1 MEENREGKDLTKGNL
16 LKNMTILLIPLVL
29 TNLLN
34 SVYNIVDAIWIGNLL
49 GENGVSAITNCYP
62 LTLIVTSISVGLSI
76 ATSVLVSQYY
86 GAKEEGKLKSVMGVS
101 YITTIIVGII
111 TAILMIITSKL
122 WLKLLN
128 TPEEIFDITRQ
139 YLIIYVIG
147 FIFNF
152 LLTVIME
159 ALRAIGNSRVPLVFV
174 GISTTI
180 NLVLDPILIKL
191 GLGVAGAGI
200 ATLIAMF
207 IGTMIAVIYVNKK
220 SELLK
225 IDLKYLK
232 LNKEYVKQLLKTG
245 LPVIVEEWFIAGV
258 ILLEVNISNATGVI
272 GSASYGVVS
281 KLEQVIMVIG
291 ASFKTMATV
300 TVGQFIGNN
309 QTKESVKVMKQG
321 LKLVLLPTAIII
333 LVVFVFPKQFCKIF
347 VSSEDVI
354 SMAMIYLS
362 FVGISYI
369 LLPTRQLL
377 YGFIVGTGHTKFV
390 LFSAIVSTIV
400 EVITILIL
408 KNTNIDNLIILGIG
422 ILLWTLTEMI
432 LNGIY
437 YFSNKWQKQVIEE

>member
-1 MEENREGKDLTKGNL
+1 MEGKDLTKGKL

-34 SVYNIVDAIWIGNLL
+34 SIYNIVDGIWIGNLI

-62 LTLIVTSISVGLSI
+62 LTLIVASIATGLAV

-86 GAKEEGKLKSVMGVS
+86 GAKEEEKLKSVMGVA
-101 YITTIIVGII
+101 YITTFIVGIV
-111 TAILMIITSKL
+111 TAILMVVTSTI
-122 WLKLLN
+122 WLKILN
-128 TPEEIFDITRQ
+128 TPEEILDITRQ

-147 FIFNF
+147 FIFNY
-152 LLTVIME
+152 LLTTIME
-159 ALRAIGNSRVPLVFV
+159 ALRAIGNSKVPLVFV
-174 GISTTI
+174 GITTTI
-180 NLVLDPILIKL
+180 NLILDPILIKL

-207 IGTMIAVIYVNKK
+207 IGAVIAVVYVNNK

-225 IDLKYLK
+225 VDFKYLK
-232 LNKEYVKQLLKTG
+232 FTKEYIKPFLKTG
-245 LPVIVEEWFIAGV
+245 LPVIIEEWFIAGV

-281 KLEQVIMVIG
+281 KLEQVVMVIG

-300 TVGQFIGNN
+300 TVGQFIGNK
-309 QTKESVKVMKQG
+309 QVKEAVKVMKQG
-321 LKLVLLPTAIII
+321 LKIVSIPTILII
-333 LVVFVFPKQFCKIF
+333 LIVFVFPRQFCKIF

-354 SMAMIYLS
+354 ATATMYLS
-362 FVGISYI
+362 VVGISHI

-377 YGFIVGTGHTKFV
+377 QGFILGTGHTKFV
-390 LFSAIVSTIV
+390 LFTSTLASIV

-408 KNTNIDNLIILGIG
+408 RNTNIDNLVALGIG
-422 ILLWTLTEMI
+422 ILLFVVTKII
-432 LNGIY
+432 LETIY
-437 YFSNKWQKQVIEE
+437 FFSNKWQQEVIEK

>member
-1 MEENREGKDLTKGNL
+1 MEGKDLTKGKL

-34 SVYNIVDAIWIGNLL
+34 SIYNIVDGIWIGNLI

-62 LTLIVTSISVGLSI
+62 LTLIVTSISTGLAI

-86 GAKEEGKLKSVMGVS
+86 GAKQEEKLKSVMGVS
-101 YITTIIVGII
+101 YITTIIVAII
-111 TAILMIITSKL
+111 TAMLMIITSTL

-128 TPEEIFDITRQ
+128 TPEEIFDITKQ

-147 FIFNF
+147 FIFNY

-159 ALRAIGNSRVPLVFV
+159 ALRAIGNSKVPLVFV

-180 NLVLDPILIKL
+180 NLILDPILIKL
-191 GLGVAGAGI
+191 GLGVVGAGI

-207 IGTMIAVIYVNKK
+207 IGTSIAVVYVNTK
-220 SELLK
+220 SKLLK
-225 IDLKYLK
+225 IDFKYLK
-232 LNKEYVKQLLKTG
+232 FDKEYIKQFLKTG
-245 LPVIVEEWFIAGV
+245 LPVIIEEWFIAGV

-300 TVGQFIGNN
+300 TVGQFIGNK
-309 QTKESVKVMKQG
+309 QVKESVKVMKQG
-321 LKLVLLPTAIII
+321 LKLVLVPTVLII
-333 LVVFVFPKQFCKIF
+333 LVVFVFPRQFCQIF

-354 SMAMIYLS
+354 SMAMMYLS
-362 FVGISYI
+362 VVGISHI

-377 YGFIVGTGHTKFV
+377 HGFIVGTGHTKFV
-390 LFSAIVSTIV
+390 LFSATLASIV
-400 EVITILIL
+400 EVTTILIL
-408 KNTNIDNLIILGIG
+408 KNTNMENLVVLGIG
-422 ILLWTLTEMI
+422 ILLWVLTEMI
-432 LNGIY
+432 LNAIY
-437 YFSNKWQKQVIEE
+437 YFSNKWQVEVIEE